1 MKEMPATGATHLI
14 FFIAAMVI
22 ASALVGGFY
31 VAIDNLNDG
40 MVARSDA
47 EQKAIRSRVEIINDL
62 VAMPFN
68 NTSKVLTVY
77 VKNTGTET
85 LDPNQTIVFIDGM
98 HHNFTFNIIGGGGNW
113 SQGVTVELLVED
125 CYFSAF
131 TDHGLKVSTTYAAS
145 DRKDFRIGALP

>member
-1 MKEMPATGATHLI
+1 MPGTGATHLI

-31 VAIDNLNDG
+31 AVIDNLNDG

-47 EQKAIRSRVEIINDL
+47 ERKSIRSRVEIINDL

-68 NTSKVLTVY
+68 NTSKELTVY
-77 VKNTGTET
+77 VKNTGAQR
-85 LDPNQTIVFIDGM
+85 LDPNQTIVFIDGL
-98 HHNFTFNIIGGGGNW
+98 HHNHTYAIIGGGGNW
-113 SQGVTVELLVED
+113 TPGVTVKFVVED

-131 TDHGLKVSTTYAAS
+131 SDHGLKVSTSYGAS